1 MPRGSSSRHS
11 TPVRWKSYGY
21 IPEVVPHWSGPEV
34 LEDGFAIDVW
44 ADRDVRSED
53 VVELQAAARLLNCP
67 TLMTTT
73 ASVRGIVTLDS
84 SRLVVSVFMVGS
96 GPYGPA
102 MGSIAECGLQ
112 DLWHAVHL
120 ASRPEAAHLRTADQ
134 ILSLAR
140 IRRAM
145 A

>member
-1 MPRGSSSRHS
+1 MPRVSSTRPHRF
-11 TPVRWKSYGY
+11 TTYGY
-21 IPEVVPHWSGPEV
+21 IPEVVAHWSGPEL

-44 ADRDVRSED
+44 AERSVRSEEAA
-53 VVELQAAARLLNCP
+53 ELQAAARLLNCP
-67 TLMTTT
+67 TLMVAP

-84 SRLVVSVFMVGS
+84 SRLVVSVFMVGA
-96 GPYGPA
+96 GAYGPA
-102 MGSIAECGLQ
+102 MGSIAECGLH

-120 ASRPEAAHLRTADQ
+120 ASRPEAAHLRSADQ
-134 ILSLAR
+134 VLSLAR